1 MVDLSIYFLMFSSAL
16 IKNRKNITSNLFTGG
31 GRVKLELYFWSNETE
46 NDFIHLVDDESL
58 LIYKCIC
65 PLPKDASCH
74 VLLKIGTVI
83 MVKKIKIKEKFT
95 TTTTASVELLM
106 YSH

>member
-46 NDFIHLVDDESL
+46 NDFIHLVDDESF
-58 LIYKCIC
+58 LINKCIC

-74 VLLKIGTVI
+74 INVQSLIQSIQVGLKESGFFPNAMKSLII
-83 MVKKIKIKEKFT
+83 IYMCF
-95 TTTTASVELLM
+95 
-106 YSH
+106 H